1 MGAPRTTDKI
11 LEFLSEHQNIN
22 VTLSEIMKV
31 TGLTKDQVQSGV
43 NNLRTRHG
51 LNIETVMAGQLWIYH
66 PNTPVAA
73 GPQRTM
79 FELVGQAKAGLII
92 QDEDGKLYRA
102 EEL

>member
-11 LEFLSEHQNIN
+11 IDFLSEHQNIT

-31 TGLTKDQVQSGV
+31 TSLTKDQVQNGV

-51 LNIETVMAGQLWIYH
+51 FNIETLVAGNAWKYM
-66 PNTPVAA
+66 PTGPAPT

-79 FELVGQAKAGLII
+79 FELVGQAKAGLVI
-92 QDEDGKLYRA
+92 QDEDGKLYKA